1 MTRYTLLQST
11 RDDVPTLLRA
21 RSPPNV
27 VIAAAVAFLLL
38 LFLRPREG
46 LVTFGA
52 LEWSDSGMLPEVVTQ
67 IAALLEDAV
76 TSFVLTFEE

>member
-1 MTRYTLLQST
+1 MNIFHVTAE
-11 RDDVPTLLRA
+11 V
-21 RSPPNV
+21 
-27 VIAAAVAFLLL
+27 AAL
-38 LFLRPREG
+38 REG